1 MTTEGG
7 MTIKHPELGY
17 DFGDAPSRKAPI
29 ATTCKPCQRFG
40 EEARGPGSG
49 TADRLVE
56 ARQSLPQGASHNVR
70 KRRTAT
76 SGTDEPNKAAEPS
89 SGAENKSFFNAMFK
103 LDDANW
109 VIVLTANASANLGL
123 IATDVGMVY
132 RRGTESTTALVG
144 CNLNVERGQ
153 WASLIGASGCGKS
166 TLLRIFADIV
176 KPTSGSATLHG
187 LSPAEA
193 RANRTFAL
201 VSQHSTLLPWRKI
214 AENVELGL
222 EVAGV
227 PKSERQDRAAEAIAL
242 VGLKGFERSYP
253 SELSG
258 GMRQRAAIARALTL
272 RPRFLLMDE
281 PFGALDELTREKL
294 NFELL
299 RILNETQATLL
310 LVTHSISEA
319 IILSDRVA
327 VMSPRPGRI
336 SHMVEI
342 DFGHDRSAAMRDDP
356 RFVAYE
362 SELRHAL
369 SGSPAQPSPPLKTNA
384 SFIPGDDH
392 ARTA

>member
-1 MTTEGG
+1 M
-7 MTIKHPELGY
+7 PE
-17 DFGDAPSRKAPI
+17 
-29 ATTCKPCQRFG
+29 
-40 EEARGPGSG
+40 
-49 TADRLVE
+49 
-56 ARQSLPQGASHNVR
+56 ASDV
-70 KRRTAT
+70 
-76 SGTDEPNKAAEPS
+76 G
-89 SGAENKSFFNAMFK
+89 
-103 LDDANW
+103 
-109 VIVLTANASANLGL
+109 LGL
-123 IATDVGMVY
+123 LARDVGMVY
-132 RRGTESTTALVG
+132 RRGAEQTTALVG
-144 CNLNVERGQ
+144 CNLEVARRS

-176 KPTSGSATLHG
+176 KPTSGTATLHA

-201 VSQHSTLLPWRKI
+201 VSQQSTMLPWRKI

-227 PKSERQDRAAEAIAL
+227 IKSERQARAAEAIEL
-242 VGLKGFERSYP
+242 VGLKGFERAYP

-299 RILNETQATLL
+299 RILNETSATLL

-319 IILSDRVA
+319 IILSDQVL

-336 SHMVEI
+336 VRRVGIE
-342 DFGHDRSAAMRDDP
+342 FGHDRSVAMYDDP
-356 RFVAYE
+356 RFSAYE
-362 SELRHAL
+362 TELRHAL
-369 SGSPAQPSPPLKTNA
+369 HGTPAEEPAPRLR
-384 SFIPGDDH
+384 IP
-392 ARTA
+392 A